1 MTACSHYYWRDKSWS
16 YLDKI
21 MISKKRGLSFKID
34 SIQTVVDDINT
45 INRIPEG
52 FDTKS
57 GHGVSDHLPVYAE
70 IVL

>member
-1 MTACSHYYWRDKSWS
+1 
-16 YLDKI
+16 
-21 MISKKRGLSFKID
+21 MISKKRGLSFKTD
-34 SIQTVVDDINT
+34 SIKTVVNDINT

-57 GHGVSDHLPVYAE
+57 GHGVLDHLPVYAE